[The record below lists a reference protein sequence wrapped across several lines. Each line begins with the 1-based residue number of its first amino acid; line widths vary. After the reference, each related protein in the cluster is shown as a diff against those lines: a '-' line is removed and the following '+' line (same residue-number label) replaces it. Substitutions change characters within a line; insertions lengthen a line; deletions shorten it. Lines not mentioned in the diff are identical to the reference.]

1 MSPVG
6 PAAQRCNCASMRG
19 TVHTVIEVER
29 NESHIGT
36 ASAPGNAEIGAA
48 LRSLIDAAAEQPP
61 SSLATLVDV
70 TSRALGARAARLH
83 IADYGLLCLQ
93 QVDASGSVGDPLD
106 IEGTVAGHSFA
117 NGHVEV
123 VGENPS
129 VMWVPLTDG
138 SERLGM
144 LELEFDGAIQ
154 EPPQT
159 LAPIIDT
166 LVMILVTKRRY
177 TDVWN
182 RARRAQ
188 PLSAAAE
195 AQWDLLPPLSC
206 TTADVAVS
214 GILEPAYT
222 IGGDSFDYAV
232 SSHRLDFAIV
242 DAIGHGMSAVL
253 MSSVAINSLRN
264 VRREGGSLT
273 DSYRQTD
280 NLIADHFGDSY
291 YVTGQLGSLD
301 LHSGELTWLNAG
313 HVPPMLVRNSTYAG
327 ELECAPSL
335 PIGLG
340 GPVVQI
346 ATTPLQRGDRVLFYT
361 DGITESQAPDGTF
374 FGTER
379 LSDFLVRATLDRVPV
394 NETVRRLSAS
404 VVGYVGKGLK
414 DDATL
419 FLIEYRGPT

>member
-1 MSPVG
+1 
-6 PAAQRCNCASMRG
+6 MRE
-19 TVHTVIEVER
+19 TWSSRKRVVIE
-29 NESHIGT
+29 NP
-36 ASAPGNAEIGAA
+36 SAPIARELGLPATELGLALGLLFDVAAHADPGAV
-48 LRSLIDAAAEQPP
+48 S
-61 SSLATLVDV
+61 DV
-70 TSRALGARAARLH
+70 VRTTSQVLGARAARLY
-83 IADYGLLCLQ
+83 IADYALRWLQ
-93 QVDASGSVGDPLD
+93 QLDATGSVGDPLP
-106 IEGTVAGHSFA
+106 IEGTMAGHSFA
-117 NGHVEV
+117 NGQVELAGDDPTTV
-123 VGENPS
+123 
-129 VMWVPLTDG
+129 WVPLTDG

-144 LELEFDGAIQ
+144 LELEFDGSLAQ
-154 EPPQT
+154 LPPT
-159 LAPIIDT
+159 LDPIISA

-188 PLSAAAE
+188 PLSTAAE

-206 TTADVAVS
+206 TTEDVAVS
-214 GILEPAYT
+214 GILEPAYS

-232 SSHRLDFAIV
+232 SPKQLDFAII

-264 VRREGGSLT
+264 VRRQGGGLT

-280 NLIADHFGDSY
+280 GLIAEHFGDSY
-291 YVTGQLGSLD
+291 YVTGQLGTLD
-301 LHSGELTWLNAG
+301 LQTGELTWLNAG
-313 HVPPMLVRNSTYAG
+313 HVPPMLVRNGTYAG
-327 ELECAPSL
+327 ELECAPSM

-340 GPVVQI
+340 GQVVQV

-361 DGITESQAPDGTF
+361 DGITESQAPDSSF

-379 LSDFLVRATLDRVPV
+379 LSDFLVRATLDQVSV
-394 NETVRRLSAS
+394 AETARRLSAS
-404 VVGYVGKGLK
+404 VVNYVGTGLK